1 MALLEKKLFIKKS
14 MVPKAGKGLFTSVD
28 IPKGTLIIQYKGDIK
43 TWKEITENPVFNGY
57 VYYINKDHVIDAKKH
72 PNVLARYA
80 NDAKGLSYVEGL
92 KNNCKYEQEGFDVY
106 IKAMKF
112 IPAGSEILVGYGK
125 AYWDAVKHNDSL

>member
-14 MVPKAGKGLFTSVD
+14 TVPKAGKGLFTSVD

-72 PNVLARYA
+72 PNV
-80 NDAKGLSYVEGL
+80 
-92 KNNCKYEQEGFDVY
+92 
-106 IKAMKF
+106 
-112 IPAGSEILVGYGK
+112 GK
-125 AYWDAVKHNDSL
+125 VCQ